1 LENFI
6 AARVAGVN
14 IPMHKHTVI
23 ALREI
28 YGIGP
33 TRADLICKLA
43 GVNPS
48 VKVSTLSE
56 AELDLLRSEV
66 AKFTVEGNLRR
77 EIGMN
82 IKRKMDTGSYQGR
95 RLRSGLPVRG
105 QRTKTNARTR
115 KGKKKPIKN

>member
-1 LENFI
+1 M

-14 IPMHKHTVI
+14 IPMHKHVVI

-33 TRADLICKLA
+33 TRSALICELA
-43 GVNPS
+43 GIVPAT
-48 VKVSTLSE
+48 KVSTLSE
-56 AELDLLRSEV
+56 AELDLLRTEV
-66 AKFTVEGNLRR
+66 AKFVVEGNLRR

-82 IKRKMDTGSYQGR
+82 IKRQMDIGSYRGR
-95 RLRSGLPVRG
+95 RLRAGLPVRG

-115 KGKKKPIKN
+115 KGKKKPIRN